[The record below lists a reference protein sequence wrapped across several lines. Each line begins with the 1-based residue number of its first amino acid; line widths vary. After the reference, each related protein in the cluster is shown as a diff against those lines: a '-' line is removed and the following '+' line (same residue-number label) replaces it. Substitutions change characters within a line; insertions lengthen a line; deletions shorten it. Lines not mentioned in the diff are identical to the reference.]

1 MRSSTLIGQLRERV
15 AIQQKTSSTDSQGGR
30 AVTWGVLATVAAA
43 IEPEGAPVEQI
54 QASAITAT
62 GRYRVSIRHRTDVTA
77 VMRLRWRARILQ
89 ILSVV
94 SDERRRFLLL
104 QCAEVQG

>member
-1 MRSSTLIGQLRERV
+1 MRLSPSIGNMRERV

-30 AVTWGVLATVAAA
+30 SVTWGILETVAAA
-43 IEPEGAPVEQI
+43 IEPEGATTEQI
-54 QASAITAT
+54 QAGAITAT
-62 GRYRVSIRHRTDVTA
+62 GRYRVRLRHRTDVTA
-77 VMRLRWRARILQ
+77 AMRLRWRTRILQ

-104 QCAEVQG
+104 QCAEVQS